1 MTETGGEVRLTEYDD
16 YLLIE
21 VLGRLQ
27 HERLQSETERAAALI
42 RQEGR
47 TWNILTDFTDA
58 YLADRQSNR
67 VLSDYSK
74 GNRPFVRKS
83 AVVGLSG
90 MKRFFFDIV
99 VRASGRS
106 DLRPFKTREDAVA
119 WLRKPL
125 PGEDEDA

>member
-1 MTETGGEVRLTEYDD
+1 MSTPGGELRLTEHED

-21 VLGRLQ
+21 VMGRLQ
-27 HERLQSETERAAALI
+27 HDQLKIETDRAAALI
-42 RQEGR
+42 RQEGMR
-47 TWNILTDFTDA
+47 WNILTDFTEA
-58 YLADRQSNR
+58 YLADRQANR
-67 VLSDYSK
+67 VLSEYSK

-106 DLRPFKTREDAVA
+106 DLRPFKSREDAVT

-125 PGEDEDA
+125 ADEE